1 MSTGPSTNHDT
12 VGSLLASIATHL
24 SDSLRAL
31 RFADKRHWGPDE
43 FEQIRALEEALDD
56 AKTDFQELGRL
67 VNGQF
72 YYEGDRTPESLNEL
86 RALLVKYEFH
96 ARNYKDWIRQG
107 GPINPTWLSET
118 KELQLELHRTQCRAS
133 RRIFAAEQEGPWTRC
148 LGAYQVYRQQRR
160 NEETERLRKQKEE
173 EKREKEI
180 REGGSKQRDL
190 ESIPPWQRHEYQDQ
204 QHPQQQQQQQ
214 QQQQNRTGT
223 TDEALRPALRRG
235 RRLSLEDLVPCCNAV
250 GRFERFGEHDVAFV
264 CDFCDGFIVWPD
276 LQRMPSTRA
285 ALDKTNGGS
294 ASTTASFPTSTTIAR
309 NSPRKL
315 ILPTIVTASYPAAIL
330 PSSTITTTTT
340 TTTTKE
346 AQTETTTAT
355 ENTYPHW
362 QAQGVSA
369 KTGEAKTVVFAPLA
383 IANHI
388 APVPGDWL
396 ARIWCPYCDEYT
408 YVDQGED
415 SEDEVKW
422 AQDERGFEDLA
433 SFQEHLE
440 WYHTAL
446 PVPSIPAL
454 LPKAAGSCLI
464 M

>member
-1 MSTGPSTNHDT
+1 MSTGPSKNNDT
-12 VGSLLASIATHL
+12 VGSLLKDIADYLT
-24 SDSLRAL
+24 SSLRAL

-43 FEQIRALEEALDD
+43 FEQIRALEDALDD
-56 AKTDFQELGRL
+56 AKVDFQELGVL

-72 YYEGDRTPESLNEL
+72 YYEGDRTSESLNEL
-86 RALLVKYEFH
+86 RALLIKYEFH
-96 ARNYKDWIRQG
+96 ARNFQDWIRQG
-107 GPINPTWLSET
+107 GPINPIWLNET
-118 KELQLELHRTQCRAS
+118 KELQLELHRTQCRAA
-133 RRIFAAEQEGPWTRC
+133 RRIFAAEQEGAWNRC

-160 NEETERLRKQKEE
+160 NEEAERVRKQREE
-173 EKREKEI
+173 EKREKETK
-180 REGGSKQRDL
+180 EGPGVRQQQRDREL
-190 ESIPPWQRHEYQDQ
+190 ERIPPWQRHEF
-204 QHPQQQQQQQ
+204 QQQQQQQ
-214 QQQQNRTGT
+214 QGKGP
-223 TDEALRPALRRG
+223 TDEGLRPALRRG

-285 ALDKTNGGS
+285 PLDQTNGGG
-294 ASTTASFPTSTTIAR
+294 STNTTTSIPTSTTAAT
-309 NSPRKL
+309 NSPKKL
-315 ILPTIVTASYPAAIL
+315 ILPTIVTQSYPSVL
-330 PSSTITTTTT
+330 PQHS

-346 AQTETTTAT
+346 TEPETARIETT
-355 ENTYPHW
+355 YPRW
-362 QAQGVSA
+362 QAHGLSA
-369 KTGEAKTVVFAPLA
+369 KTGEAKTVVFAPIA
-383 IANHI
+383 IGNHI

-454 LPKAAGSCLI
+454 LPKAAGSCAV

>member
-1 MSTGPSTNHDT
+1 MSAGPNTRNSDT
-12 VGSLLASIATHL
+12 VGSLLRDIANFL
-24 SDSLRAL
+24 GESLHAL

-43 FEQIRALEEALDD
+43 FEQIRALEDALDD
-56 AKTDFQELGRL
+56 AKTDFQELGVL

-96 ARNYKDWIRQG
+96 ARNFKDWLEQG
-107 GPINPTWLSET
+107 GPINPTWLIET
-118 KELQLELHRTQCRAS
+118 KELQLELHRTQCRAA
-133 RRIFAAEQEGPWTRC
+133 RRIFATEQEGTWTRC

-160 NEETERLRKQKEE
+160 NEEAERIRKQKEE
-173 EKREKEI
+173 EKREKEA
-180 REGGSKQRDL
+180 REGGAKQQQRRDL
-190 ESIPPWQRHEYQDQ
+190 ERIPPWQRHEYQQ
-204 QHPQQQQQQQ
+204 QHQQQQRRQ
-214 QQQQNRTGT
+214 GKGP
-223 TDEALRPALRRG
+223 TDEGLRPTLRRG

-285 ALDKTNGGS
+285 PLEQPAAHGRS
-294 ASTTASFPTSTTIAR
+294 TSTTTTSTPTTSITTAT

-315 ILPTIVTASYPAAIL
+315 ILPTIVTQQQSYPL
-330 PSSTITTTTT
+330 PPPSITTA
-340 TTTTKE
+340 TTTKE
-346 AQTETTTAT
+346 SETTNTT
-355 ENTYPHW
+355 ENTTTYPHW
-362 QAQGVSA
+362 QAQGLSA
-369 KTGEAKTVVFAPLA
+369 KTGEVKTVVFAPIA

-388 APVPGDWL
+388 APLPGDWL

-454 LPKAAGSCLI
+454 LPKAAGSCLV

>member
-133 RRIFAAEQEGPWTRC
+133 RRIFAAEQEGTWTRC

-160 NEETERLRKQKEE
+160 NEEAERIRKQKEE
-173 EKREKEI
+173 EKREKET
-180 REGGSKQRDL
+180 REGGSKQKDL
-190 ESIPPWQRHEYQDQ
+190 ESIPPWQRHEYQEQ
-204 QHPQQQQQQQ
+204 PQPQQQQQY
-214 QQQQNRTGT
+214 GKGP

-294 ASTTASFPTSTTIAR
+294 ASTTASIPTSTTIAR

-340 TTTTKE
+340 TTATTKE
-346 AQTETTTAT
+346 AQTETTTTTTT

-369 KTGEAKTVVFAPLA
+369 KTGEAKTVVFAPIA

-446 PVPSIPAL
+446 PVPSIPTL
-454 LPKAAGSCLI
+454 LPKAAESCLV

>member
-1 MSTGPSTNHDT
+1 MSAGPSKNNDT
-12 VGSLLASIATHL
+12 VGSLLKDIADYLT
-24 SDSLRAL
+24 SSLRAL

-43 FEQIRALEEALDD
+43 FEQIRALEDALDD
-56 AKTDFQELGRL
+56 AKADFQELGVL

-86 RALLVKYEFH
+86 RALLIKYEFH
-96 ARNYKDWIRQG
+96 ARNFKDWIRQG

-118 KELQLELHRTQCRAS
+118 KELQLELHRTQCRAA
-133 RRIFAAEQEGPWTRC
+133 RRIFAAEQEGVWTRC
-148 LGAYQVYRQQRR
+148 LGAHQVYRQQRR
-160 NEETERLRKQKEE
+160 NEEAERIRKQKEE
-173 EKREKEI
+173 AQQRGRET
-180 REGGSKQRDL
+180 REGGTGRRQQQRERDL
-190 ESIPPWQRHEYQDQ
+190 ERIPPWQRHEF
-204 QHPQQQQQQQ
+204 QQQQQQQ
-214 QQQQNRTGT
+214 QGKGPTG
-223 TDEALRPALRRG
+223 EGLRPALRRG

-285 ALDKTNGGS
+285 ALDQTSGGS
-294 ASTTASFPTSTTIAR
+294 TSTATNTPTLATTAT

-315 ILPTIVTASYPAAIL
+315 ILPTIVTQSYPPPNLALSA
-330 PSSTITTTTT
+330 
-340 TTTTKE
+340 TTTTKDTE
-346 AQTETTTAT
+346 TETTTET
-355 ENTYPHW
+355 TYPNW
-362 QAQGVSA
+362 QAQGLSV
-369 KTGEAKTVVFAPLA
+369 KTGEAKTVVFAPIA

-454 LPKAAGSCLI
+454 LPKAAGSCAV

>member
-1 MSTGPSTNHDT
+1 MNKDPSKKKSET
-12 VGSLLASIATHL
+12 VGSLLADIADYL
-24 SDSLRAL
+24 VKSLGAL

-43 FEQIRALEEALDD
+43 FEQIRALEDALDD
-56 AKTDFQELGRL
+56 AKTDFQELGVL

-86 RALLVKYEFH
+86 RALLIKYEFH
-96 ARNYKDWIRQG
+96 HKNFSDWIQQG
-107 GPINPTWLSET
+107 GPINPTWLRET
-118 KELQLELHRTQCRAS
+118 KELQLELHRTQCRAA
-133 RRIFAAEQEGPWTRC
+133 RRIFAAEQEGTWTRC

-160 NEETERLRKQKEE
+160 NEEAERIRKQREE
-173 EKREKEI
+173 EKREREA
-180 REGGSKQRDL
+180 REGGTKQQQQQRDL
-190 ESIPPWQRHEYQDQ
+190 ERIPPWQRHEF
-204 QHPQQQQQQQ
+204 QQQQQSQQ
-214 QQQQNRTGT
+214 VKGPI
-223 TDEALRPALRRG
+223 DEGLRPALRRG

-250 GRFERFGEHDVAFV
+250 GRFERIGEHDVAFV

-285 ALDKTNGGS
+285 PLEQQPAAGAHGRNKS
-294 ASTTASFPTSTTIAR
+294 STTTTTSTPTTQST

-315 ILPTIVTASYPAAIL
+315 ILPTIVTQERQQSSYP
-330 PSSTITTTTT
+330 PPPVTTSKETDTST
-340 TTTTKE
+340 
-346 AQTETTTAT
+346 T
-355 ENTYPHW
+355 ENAYPNW
-362 QAQGVSA
+362 QAQGLSA
-369 KTGEAKTVVFAPLA
+369 KTGQVKTVVFAPIA

-388 APVPGDWL
+388 APLPGDWL

-446 PVPSIPAL
+446 QLPVPSIPAL
-454 LPKAAGSCLI
+454 LPKAAGSCAV

>member
-1 MSTGPSTNHDT
+1 MSAGPSKNNDT
-12 VGSLLASIATHL
+12 VGSLLASIATYL

-43 FEQIRALEEALDD
+43 FEQIRALEDALDD
-56 AKTDFQELGRL
+56 AKTDFQELGVL

-86 RALLVKYEFH
+86 RALLIKYEFH
-96 ARNYKDWIRQG
+96 ARNFKDWIRQG

-118 KELQLELHRTQCRAS
+118 KELQLELHRTQCHAA
-133 RRIFAAEQEGPWTRC
+133 RRIFAAEQEGTWMRC

-160 NEETERLRKQKEE
+160 NEEAERIRKQKEE
-173 EKREKEI
+173 EKREKET
-180 REGGSKQRDL
+180 REGAGGKQQHRDL
-190 ESIPPWQRHEYQDQ
+190 ERIPPWQRHEYQ
-204 QHPQQQQQQQ
+204 QHQQQQQ
-214 QQQQNRTGT
+214 GKGP
-223 TDEALRPALRRG
+223 TDEGLRPALRRG

-276 LQRMPSTRA
+276 LQRMPSTRT
-285 ALDKTNGGS
+285 ALDQSNGGG
-294 ASTTASFPTSTTIAR
+294 STSTATSTLPTSTTTAT

-315 ILPTIVTASYPAAIL
+315 ILPTIVTASYPAATNPQL
-330 PSSTITTTTT
+330 SGTTTT
-340 TTTTKE
+340 
-346 AQTETTTAT
+346 AQTETTTET
-355 ENTYPHW
+355 TYPHW
-362 QAQGVSA
+362 QAQGLSA
-369 KTGEAKTVVFAPLA
+369 KTGEAKTVVFAPIA
-383 IANHI
+383 IANHM

-454 LPKAAGSCLI
+454 LPKAAGSCLV